1 MLGITWLNR
10 LRRRSRRPAR
20 SFQIA
25 SYGKFGGRQQLGGN
39 AEMFESRI
47 LLTVTGFGMAADS
60 LTDEYVNESYD
71 YAMNWVELLGEY
83 RSADLPLGIYKD
95 SDVDNWG
102 EPRRK
107 GYEYNWARSG
117 ATSTTLLSAGQHT
130 GLAGQITANQVSHA
144 VLAIGQNDFFPGGGG
159 AYFNIYSGNWT
170 QTEIDSYVTTVVANI
185 DTALSPID
193 TNGAKLVLSNIVDYG
208 VAPVTKD
215 FFPDAAS
222 RQLVTAVINDTN
234 TQLLGLAS
242 ERNIPL
248 VDMFNLAADLL
259 GTSTVT
265 IGGNVFTNGAGV
277 GVQNIFVDDGI
288 HPHTGASGI
297 IANAYLQ
304 SLNSAYGESIP
315 LFSEQELSTILSL
328 TYVEDTLNFDYGS
341 YVLLLQPETVS
352 LPAGGGSYELLRDGE
367 DLVVRVLGGAD
378 LFRQHSNLVASLTLT
393 GSGDADIVTVLDSGS
408 AVSTPISFAGGGGN
422 DQFDASL
429 ATGAVTMFGSSGSDT
444 LNGGSGNDLIIAG
457 GGRDVVT
464 GGPGND
470 SIVGGFGGDNL
481 SGDGGNDTI
490 SGGRGRDTIEG
501 GLDADLL
508 RGGGGPDTNHGGD
521 GDDHIRGG
529 GGRDVL
535 DGDDGPDALV
545 GGPGRDTLT
554 GGLGDDTL
562 TGGSGRDSLSG
573 GEGDDWLVGAAGND
587 SMSGDAGLD
596 RAVLSADADF
606 TLTDL
611 LLTGHGNDTIDGL
624 EVVQVTGGASA
635 NTIDAT
641 GLTLLSLIFSGE
653 GGDDTVTGGALD
665 DTLSGGEGADSI
677 NGRNGNDHVSGD
689 GGNDILQGGTG
700 LDFVDGGNGDDR
712 VLGSGS
718 SGDTLRG
725 GMGNDTLDG
734 GAGTGDIISET
745 GDVSFTLTATQLTGL
760 GTDSVLN
767 VEGAVLVGGAS
778 ANAINV
784 SAAGLPT
791 TLTGGGGNDT
801 ITGGTATDVLVESGD
816 VNFMLTDSGLT
827 GLGADS
833 FMMIELVRLTGGV
846 GNNVLNASASS
857 RAVTLSGG
865 DGNDTLI
872 GGAAADVLNGEA
884 GDDQLTGNDG
894 ADALLAG
901 DGFDR
906 LVESGD
912 NDFTLGSG
920 SLDGAVNDTLNAFE
934 EAELTGGAAANT
946 IIVTT
951 FAGAVTLH
959 GGDGNDSLEGTTLND
974 VLDGGPG
981 DDTLKGEEGSDTLD
995 GGSGADNLLGG
1006 AGNDLINGG
1015 DGNDRL
1021 RGELGTD
1028 SLLTGDDTLDGGDGD
1043 DDIDGES
1050 GNDLISAGADFDTV
1064 LGGSGNDSLS
1074 GGDGP
1079 DIVSGGAGDDTI
1091 DGGAGGDDLR
1101 GDDGNDTV
1109 FGSTEDDVLQGGAG
1123 NDVLD
1128 AGDGDDTIGAG
1139 SGNDSVSAGSGNDV
1153 VNGLDGLDTLHG
1165 DAGSDTISGGLD
1177 NDQLFGGDGDDT
1189 TVGNEGD
1196 DTLHGGPGNDTLRGH
1211 EGNDVIAGDDGADSI
1226 DGDEGADSIDGG
1238 NDADTIYG
1246 DVGNDTLLG
1255 GDGNDEVRGE
1265 ADDDS
1270 LLGGLGLDTLLGA
1283 DGNDTLEG
1291 GGDADSLEGNAGNDN
1306 LSGDDG
1312 DDLVFGN
1319 TGDDTL
1325 AGDGGND
1332 FVDGDLGNDLLN
1344 GGDGN
1349 DQLRGVDGNDT
1360 IFGDA
1365 GQDSVQGMLGNDS
1378 LDGGA
1383 GSDIVLGDLGND
1395 TLLGGADRDVVIG
1408 DHGSDSVN
1416 GGDDEDLVT
1425 GSSYKFD
1432 KDLIVLAQLLAD
1444 WNAGTSYADRATQL
1458 EDENYAN
1465 QWKALAL
1472 ITDSGTLYDD
1482 YAQDT
1487 VNGGLGLDYFGRP
1500 GEPTLATTDLTPDY
1514 DAVLETLNVSVYGPA
1529 DPGFFP
1535 ADMTEPNYLQT
1546 LNDPT
1551 FGTPITRITDDP
1563 GTQMTLPVN
1572 TGGTATIT
1580 WSGAVRTRYVTDSS
1594 WNIDGTLMMLR
1605 SYDPAMPY
1613 QIVLDGNTHQ
1623 PLYLAT
1629 LPTSNHRW
1637 SQNPAKANVQYGFPQ
1652 LNTLDNDALGID
1664 GSAAALPTFGPDD
1677 DTFVEYNV
1685 ATGEVLRTIELPFN
1699 KLFSPKTT
1707 ISFRDGHEYVAT
1719 FGVDKVNPASGISVY
1734 ILQLDAADGVDP
1746 VIASF
1751 ALTDGTSGTPEAAF
1765 ANALD
1770 FSNLW
1775 FSPDGSHLLTLY
1787 GGSTVATR
1795 SWRLLD
1801 VDYNTSTIAPHVIP
1815 NLTSDDAFQIN
1826 GDRTQGNF
1834 PVNWSHPV
1842 FTTGPDGDIYVVG
1855 VSGQFN
1861 GQSFTQAEITTSNG
1875 LVGSVLAFNVN
1886 DNTFHSLT
1894 DSTDENLATHVIAT
1908 NTANPDYIFVTYW
1921 NDTTNPARGPKYAG
1935 EIVAIKLTDPF
1946 GINGL
1951 IELVHHRTSIA
1962 NGNYYGNTLPTVS
1975 PDGTQLVFSSTWG
1988 TVQGSVST
1996 YLLDLT
2002 GKLP

>member
-1 MLGITWLNR
+1 
-10 LRRRSRRPAR
+10 
-20 SFQIA
+20 
-25 SYGKFGGRQQLGGN
+25 
-39 AEMFESRI
+39 MFESRI
-47 LLTVTGFGMAADS
+47 LLTVTGFGMAGDS

-71 YAMNWVELLGEY
+71 YAQNWVELLGEY
-83 RSADLPLGIYKD
+83 RAANLPPGIYKD

-117 ATSTTLLSAGQHT
+117 ATSATLLSAGQHT
-130 GLAGQITANQVSHA
+130 GLAGQITGNQVSHA
-144 VLAIGQNDFFPGGGG
+144 VLAIGQNDFFPSAGG

-170 QTEIDSYVTTVVANI
+170 QTEIDNYVSTVVANI
-185 DTALSPID
+185 DTALSAID
-193 TNGAKLVLSNIVDYG
+193 TNNAKLILSNIVDYG
-208 VAPVTKD
+208 VAPITKAA
-215 FFPDAAS
+215 FPDAAS
-222 RQLVTAVINDTN
+222 RQLVTDVIDDTN
-234 TQLLGLAS
+234 SQLLDLAT
-242 ERNIPL
+242 EHHIPL

-265 IGGNVFTNGAGV
+265 IGGNVFTNAAGV

-328 TYVEDTLNFDYGS
+328 TYVEDTLNFDYAS
-341 YVLLLQPETVS
+341 YVVFTHDTHPSVT
-352 LPAGGGSYELLRDGE
+352 LPDGGGSYEVLVDATS
-367 DLVVRVLGGAD
+367 LVVRIAGGAEQ
-378 LFRQHSNLVASLTLT
+378 FRQQVAQVSELTIM
-393 GSGDADIVTVLDSGS
+393 GSTSADVVTVLDSGGV
-408 AVSTPISFAGGGGN
+408 VSTSISFAGGSGN
-422 DQFDASL
+422 DRFDASL
-429 ATGAVTMFGSSGSDT
+429 ATGAVTIAGNSGDDT

-457 GGRDVVT
+457 SGQDVVT
-464 GGPGND
+464 AGAGNDFVDGRRGND
-470 SIVGGFGGDNL
+470 SL
-481 SGDGGNDTI
+481 SGNGGNDTI

-501 GLDADLL
+501 GLGSDEL
-508 RGGGGPDTNHGGD
+508 RGGSGLDTIQGGD
-521 GDDHIRGG
+521 GGDQIRGG
-529 GGRDVL
+529 GGHDVL
-535 DGDDGPDALV
+535 NGDDGPDALI
-545 GGPGRDTLT
+545 GGRGRDDLA

-562 TGGSGRDSLSG
+562 TGGSGNDSLSG
-573 GEGDDWLVGAAGND
+573 
-587 SMSGDAGLD
+587 DAGSD
-596 RAVLSADADF
+596 RAALSADADF
-606 TLTDL
+606 TLTDSAF
-611 LLTGHGNDTIDGL
+611 TGIGNDTIDGL
-624 EVVQVTGGASA
+624 EIVQVTGGASA

-641 GLTLLSLIFSGE
+641 GLTLLSLIVFGE

-665 DTLSGGEGADSI
+665 DTISGGDGADSI
-677 NGRNGNDHVSGD
+677 NGRNGNDLVSGD
-689 GGNDILQGGTG
+689 GGDDFLQGGTG
-700 LDFVDGGNGDDR
+700 LDFVDGGDGDDR

-725 GMGNDTLDG
+725 GPGDDTLDG
-734 GAGTGDIISET
+734 GAGTGDIISES
-745 GDVSFTLTATQLTGL
+745 GDVSFTLTPTQLTGL

-767 VEGAVLVGGAS
+767 VEGALLIGGAS

-784 SAAGLPT
+784 STSGIPT

-801 ITGGTATDVLVESGD
+801 ITGGTSTDVLIESGD
-816 VNFMLTDSGLT
+816 VDFTLTDSGLT
-827 GLGADS
+827 GMGIDS
-833 FMMIELVRLTGGV
+833 FTSIEQIRLTGGA
-846 GNNVLNASASS
+846 GNNVLNASAST

-865 DGNDTLI
+865 DGNDTLS
-872 GGAAADVLNGEA
+872 GGSAADVLNGEA
-884 GDDQLTGNDG
+884 GDDQLTGNGG

-901 DGFDR
+901 DGIDR

-912 NDFTLGSG
+912 NDFMLGSG
-920 SLDGAVNDTLNAFE
+920 SLDGAENDTINAFE
-934 EAELTGGAAANT
+934 EAELTGGASANT

-959 GGDGNDSLEGTTLND
+959 GGGGDDSLEGTSLND
-974 VLDGGPG
+974 VLDGGDG

-995 GGSGADNLLGG
+995 GGLGADNLLGG
-1006 AGNDLINGG
+1006 AGNDLISGG

-1028 SLLTGDDTLDGGDGD
+1028 TLLTGDDTLDGGAGS

-1050 GNDLISAGADFDTV
+1050 GNDLITAGADIDTV

-1074 GGDGP
+1074 GGGGG
-1079 DIVSGGAGDDTI
+1079 DIVAGGPGNDTI
-1091 DGGAGGDDLR
+1091 DGGSGNDDLR
-1101 GDDGNDTV
+1101 GDDGDDTV
-1109 FGSTEDDVLQGGAG
+1109 FGSTDNDVLQGGAG

-1153 VNGLDGLDTLHG
+1153 INGLDGLDTLHG
-1165 DAGSDTISGGLD
+1165 DAGNDTISGGLD
-1177 NDQLFGGDGDDT
+1177 DDQLFGGDDDDT
-1189 TVGNEGD
+1189 VVGNEGD
-1196 DTLHGGPGNDTLRGH
+1196 DTLSGGAGMDTLRGH
-1211 EGNDVIAGDDGADSI
+1211 EGNDSIAGDDGADSLT
-1226 DGDEGADSIDGG
+1226 GGEGADSIDGG
-1238 NDADTIYG
+1238 NDDDTIYG
-1246 DVGNDTLLG
+1246 DVGADTLLG
-1255 GDGNDEVRGE
+1255 GDGNDELRGE
-1265 ADDDS
+1265 ADDDL

-1283 DGNDTLEG
+1283 DGNDTLQG
-1291 GGDADSLEGNAGNDN
+1291 GADVDSLEGNDGNDN
-1306 LSGDDG
+1306 LAGDDG

-1319 TGDDTL
+1319 TGNDTL
-1325 AGDGGND
+1325 AGGAGND
-1332 FVDGDLGNDLLN
+1332 FVDGDLGNDSLS

-1349 DQLRGVDGNDT
+1349 DLLRGVDGDDT

-1365 GQDSVQGMLGNDS
+1365 GQDSVLGMLGNDS

-1395 TLLGGADRDVVIG
+1395 TVLGGADRDVVIG
-1408 DHGSDSVN
+1408 DHGSDAVD

-1425 GSSYKFD
+1425 GSSYRHD
-1432 KDLIVLAQLLAD
+1432 NDLIALAQLLAD
-1444 WNAGTSYADRATQL
+1444 WNAGTSYATRATQL
-1458 EDENYAN
+1458 EDSNYAYE
-1465 QWKALAL
+1465 WKSLAL
-1472 ITDSGTLYDD
+1472 LTDSGTLYDD

-1500 GEPTLATTDLTPDY
+1500 GEPTLATTDLTPDR
-1514 DAVLETLNVSVYGPA
+1514 DAGLETLNVSVFGSA

-1535 ADMTEPNYLQT
+1535 ADMTEPNYLAT

-1613 QIVLDGNTHQ
+1613 QIVLDGGTYQ
-1623 PLYLAT
+1623 PLYLAS

-1637 SQNPAKANVQYGFPQ
+1637 SQNPTKANVQYGFPQ
-1652 LNTLDNDALGID
+1652 LNSLDNDDLGD
-1664 GSAAALPTFGPDD
+1664 EGSAAVLPAFGPDD

-1685 ATGEVLRTIELPFN
+1685 ATGEVLRTVELPFN

-1707 ISFRDGHEYVAT
+1707 ISFRNGHEYIAT
-1719 FGVDKVNPASGISVY
+1719 FGVDKADATNGISVY
-1734 ILQLDAADGVDP
+1734 IVQLDAAVGADP

-1751 ALTDGTSGTPEAAF
+1751 ALTDGTSGTPEMAF

-1801 VDYNTSTIAPHVIP
+1801 VDYNTSTITPHVIP
-1815 NLTSDDAFQIN
+1815 NLTSDDAFQVN

-1842 FTTGPDGDIYVVG
+1842 FTTGPGGDIYVVG

-1861 GQSFTQAEITTSNG
+1861 GQSFTQAEITTSAG
-1875 LVGSVLAFNVN
+1875 VVGSVLAFNVT
-1886 DNTFHSLT
+1886 DDTFHSLT
-1894 DSTDENLATHVIAT
+1894 DPTDENLATHVIAT
-1908 NTANPDYIFVTYW
+1908 NTANPEYIFVTYW

-1946 GINGL
+1946 GTNGL

-1975 PDGTQLVFSSTWG
+1975 PDGTKLVFSSTWG

-2002 GKLP
+2002 SKLP